1 MAFTPCQEAFTPSL
15 RHTTPN
21 MKLKFIV
28 VSTEKQIRLTF
39 RVFVGLGFTT
49 VSCWFTRTMATG
61 THLLISV
68 AQNPSFF
75 FLVSIKKQSNPDT
88 MYTFEVPP
96 CSRMWT
102 IYKTHSKPPKFRL
115 KEPGTTSASS
125 LLECRESSTRNGGS
139 LQCAMLRTTQK
150 PLSLHVN
157 YSFVHQFIAK
167 THLMHL
173 LIFFF
178 SIWNHVPFFIFSRQ
192 IMRDVKITCCYV
204 RSKADVIQWSRV
216 INVISHA
223 NAGPR

>member
-1 MAFTPCQEAFTPSL
+1 
-15 RHTTPN
+15 

-28 VSTEKQIRLTF
+28 VSTEKKIRLTF

-150 PLSLHVN
+150 PLSLHVQC
-157 YSFVHQFIAK
+157 SFITLVIAK
-167 THLMHL
+167 TY
-173 LIFFF
+173 LITFTWFFLF
-178 SIWNHVPFFIFSRQ
+178 PFWNHVPFFIFSRQ
-192 IMRDVKITCCYV
+192 IMRDVKFTCCYV
-204 RSKADVIQWSRV
+204 RYNADVIQWSRV
-216 INVISHA
+216 GNVISRA
-223 NAGPR
+223 SAGRR